1 MFPNGSIC
9 YSGSFTHSSPHLS
22 YLRRLS
28 ASDSTSYAA
37 EISVNLST
45 ALLSSGFLS
54 GCHFKDSALYAFF
67 ISAGEADLEISRIL

>member
-1 MFPNGSIC
+1 
-9 YSGSFTHSSPHLS
+9 
-22 YLRRLS
+22 
-28 ASDSTSYAA
+28 
-37 EISVNLST
+37 VNLST